1 MSKQTITVPDIGS
14 EEPAEIVE
22 VCVAPGDRVEL
33 EQSLIVIET
42 EKASVEV
49 PSTHAGKVLSVMVK
63 EGDRVGEGAA
73 IVELELEGDA
83 EESSSAA
90 KKIDQAQSQVAQS
103 EQQKDEQQPTSEAE
117 TPVATAEENLEP
129 LTLKVPEL
137 GDSGDV
143 DIIEVCVAPGDE
155 VNEGDSLIVLE
166 TEKASMEVPATQGG
180 KILEVLVQEGQK
192 TKEGADIVVLQP
204 TAGSG
209 VAKPAPAKSS
219 ASKPTAPASSQSTR
233 SEPATPATP
242 APASAPTPSF
252 EGKSDS
258 SEVYA
263 GPSVRKLARQLGVDL
278 RLVKASGPRGRQ
290 TKDDVREYVKKVIAE
305 KTSGGAAIPAVPA
318 VDFAKFGAIKR
329 VKMSKIKK
337 STAANMHRSWLN
349 VPHVTQFDEA
359 DITDLESY
367 RKDLKSEAEQ
377 RGVKI
382 TPVPFLLKACA
393 LTLREEKSFNV
404 SLDPDG
410 EHVIEKDY
418 VHIGMAVDTPAG
430 LMVPVIRDVDKK
442 DIWEIAKDVGE
453 AAQKAKDGKLLPKDM
468 QGGCFTISSLGA
480 IGGQGFTPIVNTPEV
495 GILGVSKTA
504 IKPQWDGKN
513 FVPRTMLPLSLSY
526 DHKAVNGADAGRFLT
541 YLVSLL
547 EDVNK
552 LS

>member
-22 VCVAPGDRVEL
+22 VCVAPGDSVEL

-49 PSTHAGKVLSVMVK
+49 PSTHAGKVLSVLVK

-73 IVELELEGDA
+73 IVELEVNGNGQEASEIEQKENQKQPVNDRRANEGEA
-83 EESSSAA
+83 
-90 KKIDQAQSQVAQS
+90 SQPAVA
-103 EQQKDEQQPTSEAE
+103 
-117 TPVATAEENLEP
+117 ENLEP
-129 LTLKVPEL
+129 LTLTVPEL

-143 DIIEVCVAPGDE
+143 DIIEVCVSPGDE
-155 VNEGDSLIVLE
+155 IDEGDSLVVLE
-166 TEKASMEVPATQGG
+166 TEKASMEVPATHGG
-180 KILEVLVQEGQK
+180 KVLQVLVEEGQK
-192 TKEGADIVVLQP
+192 IKEGADVVVLQP
-204 TAGSG
+204 SAKLTTAKS
-209 VAKPAPAKSS
+209 VQTKPATSKSES
-219 ASKPTAPASSQSTR
+219 STPVVPPQPSTSGATALAST
-233 SEPATPATP
+233 TPITQG
-242 APASAPTPSF
+242 F
-252 EGKSDS
+252 EGSS
-258 SEVYA
+258 NGSEVYA

-278 RLVKASGPRGRQ
+278 RLVKATGPRGRQ
-290 TKDDVREYVKKVIAE
+290 TKDDVRDYVKRVIAE
-305 KTSGGAAIPAVPA
+305 KTGGGAAIPAVPA
-318 VDFAKFGAIKR
+318 VDFSKFGAIKR

-359 DITDLESY
+359 DITDLENY
-367 RKDLKSEAEQ
+367 RKDLKAEAEQ
-377 RGVKI
+377 RNIKI

-410 EHVIEKDY
+410 EHIIEKGY

-430 LMVPVIRDVDKK
+430 LMVPVVRDVDQK
-442 DIWEIAKDVGE
+442 DIWGIAKDVAE
-453 AAQKAKDGKLLPKDM
+453 FAQKAKDGKLLPKDM
-468 QGGCFTISSLGA
+468 QGGCFTVSSLGA

-495 GILGVSKTA
+495 GILGVSKVA
-504 IKPQWDGKN
+504 IKPRWDGKN

-547 EDVNK
+547 QDVNK